1 VRRALA
7 VALAALLAA
16 GAWLAHATLR
26 GRPPTLDLFFG
37 RVLLRTLVESPML
50 LSQLRVLEPFGLHF
64 HDDDLDDFS
73 VAFTDR
79 RAARLRAELEVLR
92 SFGPEGLAPGERR
105 SWDVMAWFLGNLVD
119 GERFRFHDYPVNQL
133 EGVQSRLPDFML
145 NVHQVNDL
153 GGARR
158 YVARLEKFAPALDQ
172 TIASLRH
179 RAALGVVPPRFVL
192 ERVRAE
198 IAGFVAAPP
207 ERHVLAAH
215 LDARLAELAVP
226 EAERDAVAAG
236 ARRALA
242 EGVVPAYRRLDAA
255 LAELLPQ
262 AGDDDGAWH
271 LPDGEAYYA
280 WALRRQTTTE
290 LPADE
295 IHRMGLAET
304 ERIQREIRAILAAEG
319 IAADDL
325 PAALAALHADPRF
338 LYPDGDASR
347 ERILADYQAILDE
360 IAARL
365 TEWFGRLPA
374 APVVVERVPPF
385 KQAGAPGAYY
395 VPPPLDGSKP
405 GIFYANLRSVR
416 EIPRFGMRTLAYH
429 EGLPGH
435 HLQVALAFETRGIPL
450 FRRLVPFNAFVE
462 GWALY
467 AERLAAER
475 GMHPTPFDRVGQ
487 LVAELFRA
495 VRLVVDTGIHAK
507 RWTREQA
514 IAYMRRNTGMPE
526 TDVVAEVER
535 YVVDPGQACGYKLGQ
550 LEILRLR
557 ERARAALGERFDLRA
572 FHDVVLGGGGLPL
585 VILEQVVDEWIAAR
599 RAAD

>member
-1 VRRALA
+1 VRRALLR
-7 VALAALLAA
+7 VLVLVLLA
-16 GAWLAHATLR
+16 GAWLGYRTIW
-26 GRPPTLDLFFG
+26 GRPPTLDLFFT
-37 RVLLRTLVESPML
+37 RALVRTLLESPML
-50 LSQLRVLEPFGLHF
+50 LSQLRVLEPWGLHF

-73 VAFTDR
+73 VAESDR
-79 RAARLRAELEVLR
+79 RAARLRSELETLR
-92 SFGPEGLAPGERR
+92 GFVARDPDQRR
-105 SWDVMAWFLGNLVD
+105 SWDVMHWFLGTLVD
-119 GERFRFHDYPVNQL
+119 GERFRFHDFPVNQL

-145 NVHQVNDL
+145 NVHQLNDL

-158 YVARLEKFAPALDQ
+158 YVERLEKFGVALDQ
-172 TIASLRH
+172 TIESLRH
-179 RAALGVVPPRFVL
+179 RAALGVLPPRFVI

-198 IAGFVAAPP
+198 IAGFVATPA
-207 ERHVLAAH
+207 ERHVLVTH
-215 LDARLAELAVP
+215 LDTKLAALDVTPAQR
-226 EAERDAVAAG
+226 ERTVEQ
-236 ARRALA
+236 ARRAVA
-242 EGVVPAYRRLDAA
+242 EVVLPAYRRLDGA
-255 LAELLPQ
+255 LAGLLPR
-262 AGDDDGAWH
+262 AGDDDGAWR

-280 WALRRQTTTE
+280 WALRLQTTTA
-290 LPADE
+290 LPAGE

-325 PAALAALHADPRF
+325 PAALAALHADPSF

-360 IAARL
+360 ISARL
-365 TEWFGRLPA
+365 PEWFGRLPA
-374 APVVVERVPPF
+374 APVKVERVPPF

-429 EGLPGH
+429 EGVPGH
-435 HLQVALAFETRGIPL
+435 HLQVALAFESRGLPL

-467 AERLAAER
+467 AERLAAEQ
-475 GMHPTPFDRVGQ
+475 GLHPTPYDRVGQ

-535 YVVDPGQACGYKLGQ
+535 YIVDPGQACGYKLGQ

-572 FHDVVLGGGGLPL
+572 FHDVVLAGGSLPL

-599 RAAD
+599 RAGE